1 MSHGVRLSKPVR
13 IIYGLL
19 LLLFFST
26 LWSLPR
32 LPSFATIPGVL
43 KRRRIVCLAP
53 YERHEQ
59 GRKIFLRDFF
69 RHFPV
74 FDVLAKA
81 FNYAWDFQSIF
92 SMIRV
97 TLVEFFEFL
106 ATRRISHFVYAYT
119 MFGSKMFLPL
129 WDSLN
134 DSLGMAL
141 LLVLLYE
148 AKLIDLHSSFLR
160 CSQFHRVRN

>member
-19 LLLFFST
+19 FLLFFST
-26 LWSLPR
+26 LRSLPR
-32 LPSFATIPGVL
+32 LPSFATILGVL

-53 YERHEQ
+53 YER

-74 FDVLAKA
+74 PDVLAKA

-97 TLVEFFEFL
+97 TLVEFLEFL
-106 ATRRISHFVYAYT
+106 ATRRILYFVYAYT
-119 MFGSKMFLPL
+119 MFASKMFLPF

-141 LLVLLYE
+141 LFVVLHE
-148 AKLIDLHSSFLR
+148 AKLIDLHSSSLR
-160 CSQFHRVRN
+160 GSLFHRVRN

>member
-1 MSHGVRLSKPVR
+1 MSHGVRLSKTVR

-19 LLLFFST
+19 FLLFFPT
-26 LWSLPR
+26 LRSLPR
-32 LPSFATIPGVL
+32 LPSFATIPSVL

-53 YERHEQ
+53 YERHER

-69 RHFPV
+69 RHFAVPNV
-74 FDVLAKA
+74 PAKA

-106 ATRRISHFVYAYT
+106 ATRRISYFVYAYT
-119 MFGSKMFLPL
+119 MFASKMFLPL
-129 WDSLN
+129 RDSLN
-134 DSLGMAL
+134 DNLGIAL
-141 LLVLLYE
+141 LLVVLYE
-148 AKLIDLHSSFLR
+148 AKLIDLHSSSLR
-160 CSQFHRVRN
+160 DSQFHRARN